1 METIIQQAIKAH
13 RKKDLKEAEKLY
25 REIIKTEPKQPDAN
39 HNLGLILALKNQ
51 IDEALIF
58 FKTATEIN
66 PDVEQFW
73 LSYIKFF
80 IQQKKYDDAEI
91 ISKKALK
98 FKANFEQVNQLLGL
112 ILIDL
117 GKFDE
122 AETIYRKIIELN
134 PDYSEAY
141 NNLGT
146 IFYKN
151 SNFKEAEVNY
161 KKAIEL
167 KSDYLVAYNNLY
179 STLLKLNK
187 PEEAKKNY
195 NKSIKLKSDIDKK
208 IVLAEHQ
215 KAKEYCENILKI
227 KLVESPVESAF
238 VYREMSQRGF
248 FLKSNLDKIE
258 SLNKQLPI
266 LTWSFLDFIKTL
278 DLKDV
283 TLHELGSGSSTI
295 WFSDVFKYVESY
307 ETNED
312 WYKKLKPLLK
322 NNVFLK
328 LSKLVDIYKCS
339 IKFKS
344 RDWLL
349 IDFAGKRTKFIN
361 ELVKRSD
368 DQIPAQVILDNPEWY
383 RNGAKLLNNR
393 GYSEIPFFGFK
404 SSYPSLISCT
414 SLFILKN
421 QFKIKTLSEFYYPMF
436 SRKIKNDWDIID

>member
-1 METIIQQAIKAH
+1 MEKIIQQAIKAH
-13 RKKDLKEAEKLY
+13 QENKFEEAEKIY
-25 REIIKTEPKQPDAN
+25 REIIKTEPKQSDAN
-39 HNLGLILALKNQ
+39 HNLGLILASKNQ
-51 IDEALIF
+51 IDEALLL
-58 FKTATEIN
+58 FKTAIEVN
-66 PDVEQFW
+66 PDAEQFW
-73 LSYIKFF
+73 MSYIQVF
-80 IQQKKYDDAEI
+80 IKQKKYGDAAT

-98 FKANFEQVNQLLGL
+98 LNANFKRVNLTLGL
-112 ILIDL
+112 ILIDI

-122 AETIYRKIIELN
+122 AEKIYRKAIELN
-134 PDYSEAY
+134 PNKSEAY

-167 KSDYLVAYNNLY
+167 KPDYVEAYNNL
-179 STLLKLNK
+179 SFTLLKLDK
-187 PEEAKKNY
+187 PEEAKKNS
-195 NKSIKLKSDIDKK
+195 NKLIQLKSDIDKK

-283 TLHELGSGSSTI
+283 TLRELGSGSSTI
-295 WFSDVFKYVESY
+295 WFSEIFKHVESY

-312 WYKKLKPLLK
+312 WYKKIKPLLK

-328 LSKLVDIYKCS
+328 LY
-339 IKFKS
+339 
-344 RDWLL
+344 
-349 IDFAGKRTKFIN
+349 
-361 ELVKRSD
+361 
-368 DQIPAQVILDNPEWY
+368 
-383 RNGAKLLNNR
+383 
-393 GYSEIPFFGFK
+393 
-404 SSYPSLISCT
+404 
-414 SLFILKN
+414 
-421 QFKIKTLSEFYYPMF
+421 
-436 SRKIKNDWDIID
+436 